1 MLRKPQDHA
10 ALPLIQSMNS
20 IDQARYYAQRSSD
33 VNEPLVEGIIE
44 VFDLDPDDL
53 RTRLALRDALT
64 RAYRHGRRDGAAEV
78 VAQLCEADVPVQC
91 EMNIEIATGPLGGF
105 G

>member
-1 MLRKPQDHA
+1 MD
-10 ALPLIQSMNS
+10 PL
-20 IDQARYYAQRSSD
+20 DQARYYAQRASD
-33 VNEPLVEGIIE
+33 VNEPLVDGIIE
-44 VFDLDPDDL
+44 VFDLDPGL
-53 RTRLALRDALT
+53 RTRLTLRDALT

-78 VAQLCEADVPVQC
+78 VAQLCEADLAVEC